1 MILDDKTH
9 RGYYLCGST
18 IFYNKFQALLYGQ
31 SNNCGVEFRF
41 NDDVFSKYNWAVE
54 PTLSLDQLYAQ
65 RAKELRDSYD
75 YLVVHFSGGYD
86 SGNIL
91 ETFVKN
97 NIHVDEIYIRGSAS
111 TSVDQYNI
119 TSSANQYAEIKL
131 IAKPL
136 AEYVKEH
143 YMPHV
148 KITIQD
154 TVSHVINHWS
164 GSTNWID
171 TMDITDFSP
180 STIIKTTLDDLNV
193 DYKKLTSAGKTVAHI
208 IGMEKPDMY
217 YSNGQYYTRFLDKFS
232 AVHIPHRSEKYEL
245 PLHLEPFYWAPSCA
259 EMIIKQCHAIK
270 NYITAH
276 QLDPATV
283 FKLKGTEKHHFLGKI
298 IYNRTFPMPF
308 YPDKSPTEIRE
319 PDYFFFKDTN
329 ASYYQ
334 NWKKGIDY
342 IRASLPSQ
350 WVHDSVAQGIVGI
363 YSKSYCIGN

>member
-1 MILDDKTH
+1 MISDNNNH
-9 RGYYLCGST
+9 RGYYVCGSK
-18 IFYNKFQALLYGQ
+18 IFYNKFQAILYGQ
-31 SNNCGVEFRF
+31 SNNCTVEFQF
-41 NDDVFSKYNWAVE
+41 NDNVFNLHNWAQE

-65 RAKELRDSYD
+65 RARELRDSYD
-75 YLVVHFSGGYD
+75 YLVIHFSGGYD

-111 TSVDQYNI
+111 TSIDQYSVTN
-119 TSSANQYAEIKL
+119 SANQYAEIRL

-143 YMPHV
+143 HMPHV

-154 TVSHVINHWS
+154 TVSHVIDYWS
-164 GSTNWID
+164 NNTSWID
-171 TMDITDFSP
+171 SMDIADFSP
-180 STIIKTTLDDLNV
+180 STIIKTRYDELNV
-193 DYKKLTSAGKTVAHI
+193 DYKKLTNTGKTIAHI

-217 YSNGQYYTRFLDKFS
+217 YRGGQYYTRFLDKFS
-232 AVHIPHRSEKYEL
+232 AVHIPHRADSYEL
-245 PLHLEPFYWAPSCA
+245 PLCLEPFYWAPNCA
-259 EMIIKQCHAIK
+259 EMIIKQCHVIK
-270 NYITAH
+270 NYITSNK
-276 QLDPATV
+276 LDPATV
-283 FKLKGTEKHHFLGKI
+283 LSLKGTAKHHFLGKI

-308 YPDKSPTEIRE
+308 YPDKSPNEIRE
-319 PDYFFFKDTN
+319 PDYFFFKDSN

-363 YSKSYCIGN
+363 YSKSYCIGE